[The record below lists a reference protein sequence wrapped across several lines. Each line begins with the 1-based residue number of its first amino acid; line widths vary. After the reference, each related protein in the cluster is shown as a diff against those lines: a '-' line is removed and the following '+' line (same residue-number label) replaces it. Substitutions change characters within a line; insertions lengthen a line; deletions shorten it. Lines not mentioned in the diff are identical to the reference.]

1 MSVHLS
7 GCISVFPTGQISMK
21 FGTGDSHKITRGT
34 PDLVKIAQEYHALSL
49 KT

>member
-7 GCISVFPTGQISMK
+7 ACINVFPTGQISMK
-21 FGTGDSHKITRGT
+21 FGTGDFHK
-34 PDLVKIAQEYHALSL
+34 DLSRDFVKIAQEYQARTM